1 MAEIV
6 SQGQGFTSQ
15 RRRWIEVIAA
25 VLVGAAVAIAIAWA
39 AFAASTPTVVT
50 QTGAPAEYLQEP
62 GLLDQRSGERGVVNV
77 TIPGNTLL
85 DPALQEHRRGEREG
99 N

>member
-6 SQGQGFTSQ
+6 SQGHGFAGQ
-15 RRRWIEVIAA
+15 RRRWIEVIAV

-50 QTGAPAEYLQEP
+50 QTGAPVDYLQEP
-62 GLLDQRSGERGVVNV
+62 GLLDQRGGERGGVDAA
-77 TIPGNTLL
+77 IPGNTLL
-85 DPALQEHRRGEREG
+85 DPGLQDHRRGEREG